1 MKKRRSA
8 FSWADFRLSV
18 LIEVATMSENVSFLL
33 NHKLNLITRTFKVTY
48 ERLDVRGV
56 FQRRAR
62 ITARKPVWSKFE
74 IEEWV
79 RDAVGWV
86 QRNRAGGRD

>member
-1 MKKRRSA
+1 
-8 FSWADFRLSV
+8 
-18 LIEVATMSENVSFLL
+18 L